1 MFTDPR
7 ERVKAQRL
15 KDAKIAKKS
24 SKTTIENLSDVYNPE
39 DVDSAVE
46 KYFKQVANMDMVE
59 ELKAQ
64 LQRKSVHDQSG
75 ESEVDWVKVNDRD
88 ILYISSL
95 FDLSEWWDKVGRQA
109 YQLIFPAVP
118 LVIPVP
124 SSNGYQERVFSACTY
139 FDGDL
144 KQRLKDT
151 RYEMKVLTA
160 VNEQLVDDLSPI
172 DPVVHWAAPPNDE
185 YSDLYANDEDSD
197 LNV

>member
-1 MFTDPR
+1 M
-7 ERVKAQRL
+7 
-15 KDAKIAKKS
+15 
-24 SKTTIENLSDVYNPE
+24 
-39 DVDSAVE
+39 
-46 KYFKQVANMDMVE
+46 
-59 ELKAQ
+59 
-64 LQRKSVHDQSG
+64 
-75 ESEVDWVKVNDRD
+75 
-88 ILYISSL
+88 
-95 FDLSEWWDKVGRQA
+95 FDLSEWWDKVGCQA

-172 DPVVHWAAPPNDE
+172 DPVVHWAALRQTMNTLI
-185 YSDLYANDEDSD
+185 SMQMMKTLISMCS
-197 LNV
+197 

>member
-1 MFTDPR
+1 M
-7 ERVKAQRL
+7 
-15 KDAKIAKKS
+15 
-24 SKTTIENLSDVYNPE
+24 
-39 DVDSAVE
+39 
-46 KYFKQVANMDMVE
+46 
-59 ELKAQ
+59 
-64 LQRKSVHDQSG
+64 
-75 ESEVDWVKVNDRD
+75 
-88 ILYISSL
+88 

-160 VNEQLVDDLSPI
+160 V
-172 DPVVHWAAPPNDE
+172 PVVHWVAPPNDE
-185 YSDLYANDEDSD
+185 DSDLYANDEDSD